1 MSVDTKRLRER
12 LAAATP
18 GPWRYLVDD
27 ATVDGMIDGIVDGD
41 GDDIV
46 KTDCGIYPPRL
57 EDAQLIAAL
66 RNEAPAL
73 LDELEK
79 LRAVHGIV
87 SQESEL
93 DRLRRLEAADTAWPL
108 LDVLQ
113 RLADATE
120 HGLTAHDCDHHG
132 HESDRAAI
140 AAARR
145 IIAECRAAKEG
156 DRG

>member
-79 LRAVHGIV
+79 LRAV
-87 SQESEL
+87 QESEL
-93 DRLRRLEAADTAWPL
+93 DRLRRLEAAV
-108 LDVLQ
+108 LDLDEVIESEVCAFAPDDK
-113 RLADATE
+113 LA
-120 HGLTAHDCDHHG
+120 
-132 HESDRAAI
+132 SAI
-140 AAARR
+140 A
-145 IIAECRAAKEG
+145 ESRAAKEG
-156 DRG
+156 D

>member
-1 MSVDTKRLRER
+1 MSVDTKRLRE
-12 LAAATP
+12 LHAAATP

-57 EDAQLIAAL
+57 EDAQLIVTL
-66 RNEAPAL
+66 VNQAPAL

-93 DRLRRLEAADTAWPL
+93 DRLRRLEAADLEMEDAQDETGPTTSSGS
-108 LDVLQ
+108 
-113 RLADATE
+113 ADSPRSPSSQPTGSE
-120 HGLTAHDCDHHG
+120 
-132 HESDRAAI
+132 EP
-140 AAARR
+140 
-145 IIAECRAAKEG
+145 
-156 DRG
+156 